1 MKTLKISESVH
12 SELTS
17 IVGRLM
23 AETGQPKTY
32 SDALEAM
39 LNNSIMLSPELL
51 SQVRIYVKSHPETG
65 YLTEREFIEDAVRSR
80 LTCRSEDK

>member
-12 SELTS
+12 SKLTS

-39 LNNSIMLSPELL
+39 LSTSIMLSPELL
-51 SQVRIYVKSHPETG
+51 NQVRIYMKSHLEMS

-80 LTCRSEDK
+80 LTCRFEDK

>member
-12 SELTS
+12 SKLTS